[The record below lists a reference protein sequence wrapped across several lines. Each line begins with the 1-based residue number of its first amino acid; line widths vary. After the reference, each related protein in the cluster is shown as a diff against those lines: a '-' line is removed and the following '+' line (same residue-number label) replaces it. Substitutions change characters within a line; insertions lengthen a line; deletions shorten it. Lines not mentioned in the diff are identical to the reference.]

1 MIEQLPLAAVATG
14 WTTGA
19 FVENEWGKCCIF
31 TAVLDLTVG
40 FVITNN
46 RSLVE

>member
-19 FVENEWGKCCIF
+19 FAENEWENAAFSPQCWI
-31 TAVLDLTVG
+31 
-40 FVITNN
+40 
-46 RSLVE
+46 